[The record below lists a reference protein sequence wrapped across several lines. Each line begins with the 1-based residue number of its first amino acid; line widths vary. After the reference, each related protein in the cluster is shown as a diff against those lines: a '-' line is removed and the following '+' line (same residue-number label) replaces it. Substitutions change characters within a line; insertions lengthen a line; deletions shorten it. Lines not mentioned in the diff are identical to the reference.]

1 MKKLIFIALLMLS
14 VMAVKAQ
21 SNDSIQVKAKFE
33 YCEIS
38 GHEPFGGS
46 LKISIDYGTFEE
58 KTEYKSMI
66 EAMDAMAVKGWE
78 LVSSHVSAKANGNNT
93 TFYYV
98 LRKKVE

>member
-1 MKKLIFIALLMLS
+1 MKKLIFIAVLMLS

-21 SNDSIQVKAKFE
+21 SNDSISVKTKFQ

-46 LKISIDYGTFEE
+46 LKISIDYGTYEE
-58 KTEYKSMI
+58 KTEYKSMV
-66 EAMDAMAVKGWE
+66 EAANALSVKGWE
-78 LVSSHVSAKANGNNT
+78 LVSSHVSAKNNGNNT